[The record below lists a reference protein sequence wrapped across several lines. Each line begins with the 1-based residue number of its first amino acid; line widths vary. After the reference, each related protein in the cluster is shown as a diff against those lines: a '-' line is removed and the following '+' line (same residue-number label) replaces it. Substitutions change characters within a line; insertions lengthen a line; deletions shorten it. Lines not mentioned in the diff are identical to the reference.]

1 MIRVTKSR
9 RNDPGGMKDSR
20 HSLSPRSVVAVIVVV
35 GLSSLILNYAGGI
48 YYKPLCQRYADSRQL
63 KFHSYHTASRKHES
77 DWPAQCFFHDKNGD
91 MKRVEVDTLSLTS
104 GDWVRWVLSWVAT
117 IGGVGGS
124 VWLASVISGFKA
136 GRRRR

>member
-1 MIRVTKSR
+1 
-9 RNDPGGMKDSR
+9 MKGSR

-35 GLSSLILNYAGGI
+35 GLSSLILHYAGVI

-63 KFHSYHTASRKHES
+63 KFDSFTTGWAKHN
-77 DWPAQCFFHDKNGD
+77 WPAECFFHDKQGNS
-91 MKRVEVDTLSLTS
+91 KRIEVDTLTLTS
-104 GDWVRWVLSWVAT
+104 GDWIRWVLSWIAT

-124 VWLASVISGFKA
+124 VWLAGVISGFKP